1 MSQAINYPTS
11 DSRIISLF
19 LFLSYLIFVFPFKAL
34 KNLLFLNWKRAFK
47 VSAVFSFIFSV
58 IFLGFLIFQLNSEAS
73 ERYLISR
80 YEKNLDQLTK
90 ESQDLEVKF
99 SKANSIRGASDLALK
114 LNFEKISQ
122 VSYIKLP
129 ANKVVKK

>member
-19 LFLSYLIFVFPFKAL
+19 LFLSYLIFVLPFKML
-34 KNLLFLNWKRAFK
+34 KNLLFFNWKSALK
-47 VSAVFSFIFSV
+47 VTAVFSFFFSV
-58 IFLGFLIFQLNSEAS
+58 IFLGFLVFQLNNEAS
-73 ERYLISR
+73 ERYLISK

-90 ESQDLEVKF
+90 DSQGLEVKF
-99 SKANSIRGASDLALK
+99 SKANSIKGATDLAQK

-122 VSYIKLP
+122 ISYIKLP